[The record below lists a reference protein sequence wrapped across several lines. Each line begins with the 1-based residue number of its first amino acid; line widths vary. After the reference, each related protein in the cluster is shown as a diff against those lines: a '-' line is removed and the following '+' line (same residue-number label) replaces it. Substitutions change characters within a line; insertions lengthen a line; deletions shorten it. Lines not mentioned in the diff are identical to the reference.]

1 MVRHGVELHG
11 GAASSEAIT
20 FTLICMEGAWVPSE
34 AARFSC
40 RFYTIRNRVYTRRC
54 EKDQSNCAVIS
65 EHSVGRPLAT
75 EELTIKEGGRRH
87 RSGIGAD
94 PDGFLRRPIAPVQD
108 LGSAEDSNSRVFAYS
123 AGNPR

>member
-1 MVRHGVELHG
+1 MVRHGVELYG

-65 EHSVGRPLAT
+65 EHSVGKPLAP
-75 EELTIKEGGRRH
+75 GRVNHQRG
-87 RSGIGAD
+87 RTPTPFWD
-94 PDGFLRRPIAPVQD
+94 RR
-108 LGSAEDSNSRVFAYS
+108 
-123 AGNPR
+123 